1 MIINNF
7 NLSLLKRLLKQ
18 SLIVNE
24 QIMIEIS
31 DSMMKSVSFSGTKS
45 LIKIWQ
51 LPIESFVTTND
62 ENPEIL
68 EDGEI
73 VDKASYIMNLD
84 GKFNL
89 YILKGSLFL
98 KYLDV
103 FSMKSPCKLTI
114 DIDKNTNQ
122 ATQLTIEGLSENG
135 SKIKTNFVLTTEE
148 MIVDK
153 VEDYNFILKQCT
165 PEKSYKQF
173 SISEKQLTELKSL
186 IKKLH
191 KSIVNNS
198 NYITF
203 SFDDNGNL
211 NVFDKAFNI
220 ELEYD
225 SKDVKNLEFKLLK
238 TDLLMLGE
246 HSFVFYTD
254 NNTPKVI
261 LGTNYGPAVVWCTSV
276 KVLEDVTTDEID
288 DINDI
293 ADNLDLEEYG
303 LSF

>member
-1 MIINNF
+1 M
-7 NLSLLKRLLKQ
+7 
-18 SLIVNE
+18 
-24 QIMIEIS
+24 
-31 DSMMKSVSFSGTKS
+31 
-45 LIKIWQ
+45 
-51 LPIESFVTTND
+51 
-62 ENPEIL
+62 
-68 EDGEI
+68 
-73 VDKASYIMNLD
+73 
-84 GKFNL
+84 
-89 YILKGSLFL
+89 
-98 KYLDV
+98 
-103 FSMKSPCKLTI
+103 
-114 DIDKNTNQ
+114 
-122 ATQLTIEGLSENG
+122 
-135 SKIKTNFVLTTEE
+135 
-148 MIVDK
+148 
-153 VEDYNFILKQCT
+153 
-165 PEKSYKQF
+165 
-173 SISEKQLTELKSL
+173 
-186 IKKLH
+186 
-191 KSIVNNS
+191 
-198 NYITF
+198 
-203 SFDDNGNL
+203 

>member
-51 LPIESFVTTND
+51 LPIESFVDIET
-62 ENPEIL
+62 ESE
-68 EDGEI
+68 
-73 VDKASYIMNLD
+73 VDKSTYIQNYD

-103 FSMKSPCKLTI
+103 FSMKNPCKLTI

-122 ATQLTIEGLSENG
+122 ATQLTIEGSSENG

-173 SISEKQLTELKSL
+173 SITEKQLTELKSL

-225 SKDVKNLEFKLLK
+225 SKDVKNLEFKILK
-238 TDLLMLGE
+238 TDLLMFGE

-254 NNTPKVI
+254 NNTSKVI

-293 ADNLDLEEYG
+293 ADSLDLEEYG
-303 LSF
+303 LTF

>member
-51 LPIESFVTTND
+51 LPIESFVD
-62 ENPEIL
+62 IEAES
-68 EDGEI
+68 E
-73 VDKASYIMNLD
+73 VDKSTYIQNYD

-103 FSMKSPCKLTI
+103 FSMKNPCKLTI
-114 DIDKNTNQ
+114 NIDKNTNQ
-122 ATQLTIEGLSENG
+122 ATQLTIDGSSENG

-173 SISEKQLTELKSL
+173 SITEKQLTELKSL

-225 SKDVKNLEFKLLK
+225 SKDVKNLEFKILK
-238 TDLLMLGE
+238 TDLLMFGE

-293 ADNLDLEEYG
+293 ADSLDLEEYG
-303 LSF
+303 LTF

>member
-51 LPIESFVTTND
+51 LPIESFVD
-62 ENPEIL
+62 IEAES
-68 EDGEI
+68 E
-73 VDKASYIMNLD
+73 VDKSTYIQNYD

-103 FSMKSPCKLTI
+103 FSMKNPCKLTI

-122 ATQLTIEGLSENG
+122 ATQLTIEGSSENG

-173 SISEKQLTELKSL
+173 SITEKQLTELKSL

-225 SKDVKNLEFKLLK
+225 SKDVKNLEFKILK
-238 TDLLMLGE
+238 TDLLMFGE

-276 KVLEDVTTDEID
+276 KVLEDITTDEID

-293 ADNLDLEEYG
+293 ADSLDLEEYG
-303 LSF
+303 LTF

>member
-1 MIINNF
+1 MIMNNF

-24 QIMIEIS
+24 HIMIEIS

-51 LPIESFVTTND
+51 LPIESFVDIETDSQSEKLSHIKNY
-62 ENPEIL
+62 
-68 EDGEI
+68 G
-73 VDKASYIMNLD
+73 

-103 FSMKSPCKLTI
+103 FSMKTPCKLTI

>member
-51 LPIESFVTTND
+51 LPIESFVD
-62 ENPEIL
+62 IEAES
-68 EDGEI
+68 E
-73 VDKASYIMNLD
+73 VDKSTYIQNYD

-103 FSMKSPCKLTI
+103 FSMKNPCKLTI

-122 ATQLTIEGLSENG
+122 ATQLTIEGSSENG

-173 SISEKQLTELKSL
+173 SITEKQLTELKSL

-225 SKDVKNLEFKLLK
+225 SKDVKNLEFKILK
-238 TDLLMLGE
+238 TDLLMFGE

-293 ADNLDLEEYG
+293 ADSLDLEEYG
-303 LSF
+303 LTF

>member
-51 LPIESFVTTND
+51 LPIESFVDIETDSQSEKLSHIQN
-62 ENPEIL
+62 
-68 EDGEI
+68 
-73 VDKASYIMNLD
+73 YD

-114 DIDKNTNQ
+114 DVNKNSNQ

-203 SFDDNGNL
+203 SFDDNGNF

>member
-51 LPIESFVTTND
+51 LPIESFVD
-62 ENPEIL
+62 IEAES
-68 EDGEI
+68 E
-73 VDKASYIMNLD
+73 VDKSTYIQNYD

-103 FSMKSPCKLTI
+103 FSMKNPCKLTI

-122 ATQLTIEGLSENG
+122 ATQLTIEGSSENG

-225 SKDVKNLEFKLLK
+225 SKDVKNLEFKILK
-238 TDLLMLGE
+238 TDLLMFGE

-293 ADNLDLEEYG
+293 ADSLDLEEYG
-303 LSF
+303 LTF

>member
-51 LPIESFVTTND
+51 LPIESFVDIETDSQSEKLSHIQN
-62 ENPEIL
+62 
-68 EDGEI
+68 
-73 VDKASYIMNLD
+73 YD

-114 DIDKNTNQ
+114 DVNKNSNQ

-148 MIVDK
+148 MIIDK